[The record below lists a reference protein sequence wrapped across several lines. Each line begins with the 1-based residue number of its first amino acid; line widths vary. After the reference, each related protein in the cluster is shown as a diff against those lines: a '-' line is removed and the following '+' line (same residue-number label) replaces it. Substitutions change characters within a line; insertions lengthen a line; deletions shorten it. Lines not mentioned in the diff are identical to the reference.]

1 MFETYGNFDSAE
13 EINAKAEELFNAGD
27 TEGITELAK
36 ENGLPEEFAQAYIE
50 GEMPMLCDTQSAADG
65 KLTVETDALGAE
77 GIMEDWVTYIR
88 DVAFDSVEMA
98 QNVRKRNRSLVG
110 VFGRLA
116 AYSMEHA
123 ETLPPEV
130 IEAMGKAVTDEQ
142 LKKLGVQRQ
151 WLKYTKFGVPS
162 MRTAKEI
169 IRAYYG
175 EA

>member
-1 MFETYGNFDSAE
+1 MKFIFTCGGTAGHINPALGVAGRLRELMPDAE
-13 EINAKAEELFNAGD
+13 FLF
-27 TEGITELAK
+27 I
-36 ENGLPEEFAQAYIE
+36 
-50 GEMPMLCDTQSAADG
+50 
-65 KLTVETDALGAE
+65 GAE
-77 GIMEDWVTYIR
+77 GMMEDWVTYIR

-98 QNVRKRNRSLVG
+98 QNVRKRTRSLVG

-130 IEAMGKAVTDEQ
+130 IEAMGKAGTDEQ
-142 LKKLGVQRQ
+142 LKKLCVQRQ